1 MLWMLSVVGALQLGA
16 PTDTLVLSLED
27 ATRRALAVSP
37 PVSAAV
43 GAVRGPRGLR
53 AETWWPFPDNPTF
66 EYGRV
71 RRQTGVSQF
80 LDWQWSVTQEIE
92 IAGQW
97 IWRGNAATAL
107 VGSAEAG
114 VDDARR
120 LAALEARRSYA
131 TLVVAERRASL
142 TDSAAAFAERLAE
155 FARQQFDAGEVNRL
169 EWNAAALEAARM
181 RSAAERARA
190 GASAAAAD
198 LARLLALPSDTTP
211 RTSALPPIP
220 ALRWDSDSALL
231 ALARM
236 RRPDLRASADLRR
249 SADRSVTAAQLAF
262 FPNLTVSAFQARE
275 EANDRLLGLAL
286 GVRIPLFH
294 RGQARVGAAKADQ
307 AAALAELV
315 ATERTVQAD
324 VLAAAARFL
333 RARTAEQRFARD
345 VLRAA
350 TENVTLTERALAEG
364 EVSLTDVI
372 VLRATAVNAQLEY
385 LDVLQDAAT
394 AWFELAAALAVEP
407 TELTALL
414 GGE

>member
-1 MLWMLSVVGALQLGA
+1 MLLAV
-16 PTDTLVLSLED
+16 LVLGVIVVPQDTVVLTLDE
-27 ATRRALAVSP
+27 ATVRAVARSP
-37 PVSAAV
+37 SVASAV
-43 GAVRGPRGLR
+43 GAVRAPRGVR
-53 AETWWPFPDNPTF
+53 AEAWWPFPENPTL

-71 RRQTGVSQF
+71 RRRTTAGTF
-80 LDWQWSVTQEIE
+80 YDRELALTQEIE

-97 IWRGNAATAL
+97 AWRGSAATAL
-107 VGSAEAG
+107 IRSAEAR
-114 VDDARR
+114 VDDVRR
-120 LAALEARRSYA
+120 LAALEARRAYA

-155 FARQQFDAGEVNRL
+155 FARQQFDAGELNRL

-181 RSAAERARA
+181 RSAAERAGA

-231 ALARM
+231 ALARG
-236 RRPDLRASADLRR
+236 RRPDLRASESLRR
-249 SADRSVTAAQLAF
+249 SADRSVTAARLAF
-262 FPNLTVSAFQARE
+262 FPNLTVSAFEGRE

-294 RGQARVGAAKADQ
+294 RGQARVGAARADQ
-307 AAALAELV
+307 AAARAELA

-407 TELTALL
+407 TDLAALL